1 MMSFLNNFAKDFL
14 SSEGGGSSSGG
25 MEKMMSE
32 FSSYMKDSDGN
43 PDMKN
48 ALDSVVN
55 ELLNKE
61 TLYEP
66 MRTLKEEYPA
76 WLESN
81 WEKIS

>member
-1 MMSFLNNFAKDFL
+1 
-14 SSEGGGSSSGG
+14 
-25 MEKMMSE
+25 
-32 FSSYMKDSDGN
+32 MKDSDGN

-48 ALDSVVN
+48 ALDSVLN